1 MKPRAGGH
9 DDDDQ
14 LPAIPTPE
22 TDARLR
28 IPEVLKR
35 PPLGAPQLKE
45 EKPGTVGSLAGM
57 ARAWGVAFDF
67 VGTVLG
73 GMILGYLFDWWRG
86 TGPAGVLVG
95 LGFGFAAALVRII
108 RRTMAEEAAS
118 KGGKR
123 EG

>member
-9 DDDDQ
+9 DDE
-14 LPAIPTPE
+14 LPPIPTPE

-28 IPEVLKR
+28 IPEVLKA
-35 PPLGAPQLKE
+35 PPAGLPSSKPAE
-45 EKPGTVGSLAGM
+45 PGTVGSLAGM

-73 GMILGYLFDWWRG
+73 GMILGYLFDRWRG

-95 LGFGFAAALVRII
+95 LGVGFAAALVRII

-118 KGGKR
+118 KASKGK
-123 EG
+123 G